1 MRVRR
6 PNIRLRGTRFWFRRR
21 VPGPL
26 TDRIGRGEIV
36 RSLRTSCPR
45 EAARRARAMWLA
57 SDRVFSLVA
66 AKKSLGR
73 AQVELIL
80 TRLLE
85 ESVWDSSSVDELV
98 EGFSDGDLAA
108 VGRLFGPEET
118 EAVLSLQGSERED
131 VLHHLQRLLD
141 RIAVDVSA
149 KAVDAAR
156 LETRLEQLRRLTA
169 EANEARETGRTLA
182 RVGAVL
188 RRSPVRLEA
197 HQAPEK
203 SKAAPPEETAPA
215 PSTERRQSGGPTAK
229 VKPTTAL
236 SKDIGIEG
244 RSDSAPKF
252 SAPWDAFI
260 TEKRQ
265 SHEGHRGYSENTVA
279 QSNMTCALF
288 LDFVGDK
295 PLNQYTGSDAQLF
308 RDLLLRLP
316 QSHGKQKREPGAE
329 RIDGREQIRGADA
342 RQAEVDA
349 LNAASRDGEEKV
361 PDIPR
366 IKLKTVKRHFSTMTQ
381 YFEFLKPLGHV
392 EKNVFAGFKYPG
404 TRSSKKKRDE
414 WSVEALN
421 LLLGSDWFSPTK
433 GREDF
438 MWMTAI
444 GMFSGMR
451 AEEIARLRCVD
462 VKVAGDTPF
471 FNIVEQPDGWTPKT
485 EAGIRDVPIHPFLL
499 ENGLLQYVGAR
510 RAEGSLRLF
519 PALRPQGKDKKL
531 SASFS
536 RSFSRTKIKLGIG
549 PKIVFHSFRHSVRTI
564 LTNKPPGLVRDAW
577 IDAVMGHSAEDG
589 SRRDGGRPSTGE
601 TVYTKQIHV
610 SNLLAA
616 ISAIEY
622 PAGVELASL
631 RTGLNKTL
639 PR

>member
-26 TDRIGRGEIV
+26 TERIGRGEIV

-73 AQVELIL
+73 AHVELIL
-80 TRLLE
+80 SRLLE
-85 ESVWDSSSVDELV
+85 ESVWESSSVDELV

-108 VGRLFGPEET
+108 VDRLFGPDGEE
-118 EAVLSLQGSERED
+118 AILSLPGNERED
-131 VLHHLQRLLD
+131 VLHHLVRMLD
-141 RIAVDVSA
+141 RIEVDVSL

-169 EANEARETGRTLA
+169 EAKEAREIGRTLA
-182 RVGAVL
+182 AVKAALARTPL
-188 RRSPVRLEA
+188 RMEA
-197 HQAPEK
+197 HQAPQK
-203 SKAAPPEETAPA
+203 PNTAPA
-215 PSTERRQSGGPTAK
+215 EGTVPTTSNERRQTGTPSDQG
-229 VKPTTAL
+229 KPKRVAAPNPEP
-236 SKDIGIEG
+236 DR
-244 RSDSAPKF
+244 RSDDAPNF
-252 SAPWDAFI
+252 SARWPAFLA
-260 TEKRQ
+260 EKRQ
-265 SHEGHRGYSENTVA
+265 SHDGHKGYSETTVG
-279 QSNMTCALF
+279 QSEKTCALF
-288 LDFVGDK
+288 LDLIGDK
-295 PLNQYTGSDAQLF
+295 PLNRYTGTEAQHF

-316 QSHGKQKREPGAE
+316 QSHGKAKAAAGTPRLGAREEIRRAE
-329 RIDGREQIRGADA
+329 
-342 RQAEVDA
+342 A
-349 LNAASRDGEEKV
+349 LQTAVNNRNAALPDGEEKLPDV
-361 PDIPR
+361 PR
-366 IKLKTVKRHFSTMTQ
+366 LKLKTVKRHFSTLRQ
-381 YFEFLKPLGHV
+381 FFDFLGPLGDV

-414 WSVEALN
+414 WSVGALN
-421 LLLGSDWFSPTK
+421 LLLGSDWFSPTR

-462 VKVAGDTPF
+462 VQVAGDIPF

-485 EAGIRDVPIHPFLL
+485 EAGIREVPIHPFLL
-499 ENGLLQYVGAR
+499 ENGLLQYVKAR

-519 PALRPQGKDKKL
+519 PALRPQGKDRKL

-536 RSFSRTKIKLGIG
+536 RSFSRTKMRLGIG

-589 SRRDGGRPSTGE
+589 SRREGGKPSTGE

-610 SNLLAA
+610 ANLLAA

-622 PAGVELASL
+622 QAGVELASL

-639 PR
+639 PS

>member
-108 VGRLFGPEET
+108 VGRLFGPEGT

-188 RRSPVRLEA
+188 RRSPVRPEA
-197 HQAPEK
+197 RQTPER
-203 SKAAPPEETAPA
+203 PPTAPSEEMA
-215 PSTERRQSGGPTAK
+215 LSTERPTVGTSAAK
-229 VKPTTAL
+229 AKPRTAL
-236 SKDIGIEG
+236 STDTGVG
-244 RSDSAPKF
+244 QRSNDAPKF
-252 SAPWDAFI
+252 SAHWGAFI
-260 TEKRQ
+260 AEKRK
-265 SHEGHRGYSENTVA
+265 SHEGHKGYSGTTVA
-279 QSNMTCALF
+279 QSEMTCALF

-295 PLNQYTGSDAQLF
+295 PLGEYTGSNAQQF
-308 RDLLLRLP
+308 RDFLLRLP
-316 QSHGKQKREPGAE
+316 QSHGKQKRGPGSK
-329 RIDGREQIRGADA
+329 RVGGPEQIRRADA

-349 LNAASRDGEEKV
+349 RNATLRDGEERV
-361 PDIPR
+361 PDVLR
-366 IKLKTVKRHFSTMTQ
+366 IKLKTVKRHFSAMTQ
-381 YFEFLKPLGHV
+381 YFEFLTPLGYV
-392 EKNVFAGFKYPG
+392 TRNVFAGFKYPG
-404 TRSSKKKRDE
+404 TKSSKKKRDE

-421 LLLGSDWFSPTK
+421 LLLESNWFSPSK

-438 MWMTAI
+438 MWITAI

-462 VKVAGDTPF
+462 VQVAGDTSF

-485 EAGIRDVPIHPFLL
+485 EAGIRMVPIHPFLL
-499 ENGLLQYVGAR
+499 ENGLLQYVEAR
-510 RAEGSLRLF
+510 RAEGSLRIF

-536 RSFSRTKIKLGIG
+536 RSFSRTKMKLGIG

-589 SRRDGGRPSTGE
+589 SRRDRGTPSIGE
-601 TVYTKQIHV
+601 TIYTKEIYV
-610 SNLLAA
+610 ANLWIA

-622 PAGVELASL
+622 SSDVKLAQL
-631 RTGLNKTL
+631 RAGLNKTL